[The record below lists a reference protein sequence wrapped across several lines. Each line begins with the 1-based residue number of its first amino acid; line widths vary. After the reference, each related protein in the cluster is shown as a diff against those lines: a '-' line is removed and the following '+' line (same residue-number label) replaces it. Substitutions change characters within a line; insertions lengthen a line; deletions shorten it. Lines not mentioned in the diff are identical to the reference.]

1 VTTLEL
7 FILALS
13 LSMDAF
19 AVSVCKGLSLGQTRV
34 RHMLIA
40 GAWFGGFQA
49 LMPTIGY
56 YLGSFFSAYIMR
68 YNSWISCLILVL
80 IGANMI
86 REAGGEEEENA
97 SLAAGTMFFLAIATS
112 IDALA
117 VGVTFAFMG
126 VSIVYAAACIG
137 LTTFVCSAVGIKV
150 GKVIVRTMFLSGAIS
165 GLVGF
170 IVASGANTTLYDG
183 VAAGVGFTSITV
195 AWLSQLNAFA
205 MIVISMMLAVIS
217 KGAETLQTRL
227 AVPASISD
235 IITGILLFCMLGCE
249 FFINYRLIFRSSK
262 TEKEAAKE

>member
-1 VTTLEL
+1 MGVVEL
-7 FILALS
+7 FLLAVG

-19 AVSVCKGLSLGQTRV
+19 AVSVCKGLSTQKLKWKHYLTIG
-34 RHMLIA
+34 L
-40 GAWFGGFQA
+40 WFGGFQA

-150 GKVIVRTMFLSGAIS
+150 GSLFGLRYKAGSERLGGIVLILI
-165 GLVGF
+165 GL
-170 IVASGANTTLYDG
+170 
-183 VAAGVGFTSITV
+183 
-195 AWLSQLNAFA
+195 
-205 MIVISMMLAVIS
+205 
-217 KGAETLQTRL
+217 K
-227 AVPASISD
+227 
-235 IITGILLFCMLGCE
+235 ILFQGLG
-249 FFINYRLIFRSSK
+249 LI
-262 TEKEAAKE
+262 